1 MAIPDAQIFPHAT
14 GPAQKIVAQHLD
26 AQDFVFYSGWFCPF
40 VQRVW
45 ISLEEKGVKYQ
56 YKEINPYKKE
66 KHFLNINPKGLVPAV
81 EYKGK
86 AIYESLVIC
95 EFLEDLYPTQKPLL
109 PNEPLTRAIARI
121 WIDFIS
127 KSVVPAFQRLLQAQD
142 AGRQIELREEYNE
155 ALRKYANEV
164 KGPYFLG
171 ENFSLVDVAIA
182 PWIVRDYVVQE
193 HRGFK
198 REDVNEAWVRYAST
212 IEKRKSVVETQSERK
227 HLDEIYGRYLR
238 DEAQSEAAKAIRT
251 GRIIP

>member
-26 AQDFVFYSGWFCPF
+26 AQDFVFYSGWHNARLTDM
-40 VQRVW
+40 VD
-45 ISLEEKGVKYQ
+45 
-56 YKEINPYKKE
+56 
-66 KHFLNINPKGLVPAV
+66 INPKGLVPAV

-142 AGRQIELREEYNE
+142 AGKQIELREEYNE

-212 IEKRKSVVETQSERK
+212 IEKRKSVVETQSVNR
-227 HLDEIYGRYLR
+227 LPP
-238 DEAQSEAAKAIRT
+238 AAWADR
-251 GRIIP
+251 